1 MINVC
6 LKTKIVIN
14 LIEQAVIVKKHNGLF
29 NTCFHENPIIK
40 KDFLTFCFSIN
51 IQETQ

>member
-14 LIEQAVIVKKHNGLF
+14 LIKRAVMFFNYNGSF

-40 KDFLTFCFSIN
+40 KDFLTFCFSID